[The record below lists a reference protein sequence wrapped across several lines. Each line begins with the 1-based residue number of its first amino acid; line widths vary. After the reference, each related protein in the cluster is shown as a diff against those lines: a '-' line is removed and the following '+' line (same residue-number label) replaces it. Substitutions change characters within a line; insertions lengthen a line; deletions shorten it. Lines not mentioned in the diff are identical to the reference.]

1 MPPFDKCDWSM
12 SNKDEQMKRARAAT
26 AAELRRMARSFDWS
40 RNPEPVLGWMMAQKG
55 MDLSSA
61 LVVFFN
67 GDPGR
72 FNYLSKRE
80 VPQEFRGAAR
90 VLDNICL
97 RVNSGFY
104 RARQGQK
111 LPARA
116 RLDAWLDF
124 QRDDRAAGRR
134 GRWILDEGIIEAAL
148 RGKRHPAMAEE
159 TADIGALRPLQGPG
173 AVQGFLAE
181 LLGPGLG
188 ERLLRVLPRRG
199 SDGLR

>member
-1 MPPFDKCDWSM
+1 MPTFDKCDWSM
-12 SNKDEQMKRARAAT
+12 SNRDEQMKRARAAT
-26 AAELRRMARSFDWS
+26 GEELRRMARSFDWS
-40 RNPEPVLGWMMAQKG
+40 KNPEAVLGWMMAQKG

-104 RARQGQK
+104 RARAGQK

-124 QRDDRAAGRR
+124 QRADRAEGRG

-148 RGKRHPAMAEE
+148 RGKRQPEMAEE

-173 AVQGFLAE
+173 AVQGFLTE
-181 LLGPGLG
+181 LLRPSLG
-188 ERLLRVLPRRG
+188 ARLQRAMMRRG
-199 SDGLR
+199 